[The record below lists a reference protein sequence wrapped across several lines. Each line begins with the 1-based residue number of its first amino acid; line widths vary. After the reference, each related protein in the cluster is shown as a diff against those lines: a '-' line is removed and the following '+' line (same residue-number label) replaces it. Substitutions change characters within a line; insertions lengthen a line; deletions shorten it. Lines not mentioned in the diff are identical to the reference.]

1 MTAVGA
7 NFVVAH
13 MGLTTGGN
21 IGTQSVLALGD
32 CPALIDGMASAARPV
47 NPNVIVLCYG
57 GAISRPG
64 DADFVLHQCQDCLGC
79 FGASSMERLPSEQ
92 ALVARTQAFTKVGGK
107 L

>member
-57 GAISRPG
+57 GQSQGLGTQILCCTNAKI
-64 DADFVLHQCQDCLGC
+64 AWVVLV
-79 FGASSMERLPSEQ
+79 Q
-92 ALVARTQAFTKVGGK
+92 AR
-107 L
+107 